1 MELSGYIWSYVE
13 AMFRGTSYHTID
25 DKGRIIIPTRFRDVI
40 KANGGDG
47 VMVSSIH
54 NYYLVAY
61 SFEEWR
67 QIESK
72 FLSQDEIDDNMRKVI
87 RFFLGA
93 ASVCNCDKQD
103 RILIPPNFRQQAA
116 LERDVV
122 LVGGLRYF
130 EIWSKDNYEKE
141 SLNYAESLNQQ
152 EIKQTLTRLR
162 I

>member
-1 MELSGYIWSYVE
+1 
-13 AMFRGTSYHTID
+13 MFRGTSYHTID

-47 VMVSSIH
+47 VMVSSIS
-54 NYYLVAY
+54 NSYLVAY
-61 SFEEWR
+61 TFEGWR
-67 QIESK
+67 EIEAK
-72 FLSQDEIDDNMRKVI
+72 CLSQNELDDNMRQII
-87 RFFLGA
+87 RFFVGA

-103 RILIPPNFRQQAA
+103 RILIPPNFRQQAG

-130 EIWSKDNYEKE
+130 EIWSKENYEKE
-141 SLNYAESLNQQ
+141 AVNYAENRNRPGIS
-152 EIKQTLTRLR
+152 QTLTRLG

>member
-1 MELSGYIWSYVE
+1 
-13 AMFRGTSYHTID
+13 MFRGTSYHTID

-47 VMVSSIH
+47 VMVSSIQTS
-54 NYYLVAY
+54 YLVAY
-61 SFEEWR
+61 TFEGWR
-67 QIESK
+67 EIEAK
-72 FLSQDEIDDNMRKVI
+72 FLSQNELDDNTRKII
-87 RFFLGA
+87 RFFIGA

-103 RILIPPNFRQQAA
+103 RILIPPNFRHQAV

-130 EIWSKDNYEKE
+130 EIWSKANYEKE
-141 SLNYAESLNQQ
+141 SLDYNESLNQ
-152 EIKQTLTRLR
+152 EGFKQTLTRLG